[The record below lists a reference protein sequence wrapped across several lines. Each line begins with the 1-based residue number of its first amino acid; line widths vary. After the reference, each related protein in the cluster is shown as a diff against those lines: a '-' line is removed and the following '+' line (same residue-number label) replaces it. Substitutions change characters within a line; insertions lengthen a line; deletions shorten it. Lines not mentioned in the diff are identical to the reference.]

1 MEVNVPDKLAVL
13 DEWRKEMGLCWK
25 EVAYLGW
32 YHKVGQDFFFFFL
45 RTREIRKKIPDWHN
59 CREVGTLYTTEES
72 TNLGWPFWWLV

>member
-1 MEVNVPDKLAVL
+1 MYQISWQFWMSGEKKWACAGKK
-13 DEWRKEMGLCWK
+13 WRIL
-25 EVAYLGW
+25 
-32 YHKVGQDFFFFFL
+32 VGIIKWARTFFFFFL